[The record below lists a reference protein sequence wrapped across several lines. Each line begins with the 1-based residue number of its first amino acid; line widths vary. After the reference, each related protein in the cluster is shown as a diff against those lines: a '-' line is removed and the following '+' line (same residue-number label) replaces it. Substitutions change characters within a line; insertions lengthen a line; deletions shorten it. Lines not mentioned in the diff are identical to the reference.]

1 MYNSIDYIIQKTTD
15 SSLADIP
22 QNMPLKQAAQ
32 QMFKDTQLAVLFE
45 NLERSRSNKI
55 KEPQQLHPMQMAKL
69 ILHLN
74 PNTVGCKKQND
85 EWYILSDTKAT
96 PLAPLVREIDYLNT
110 RRNTAAVAGF
120 IQDLLSEYDAQPM
133 DIVPEKNDTQS
144 APQKYPKR
152 VYLAIQTRSQSTFTD
167 KFGECA
173 KPTTEILGVRY
184 SMDEAKNF
192 IRRMRPTIIESA
204 HAEGDKE
211 DIKFSVT
218 VVDLT

>member
-120 IQDLLSEYDAQPM
+120 IQDLL
-133 DIVPEKNDTQS
+133 
-144 APQKYPKR
+144 
-152 VYLAIQTRSQSTFTD
+152 
-167 KFGECA
+167 
-173 KPTTEILGVRY
+173 
-184 SMDEAKNF
+184 
-192 IRRMRPTIIESA
+192 
-204 HAEGDKE
+204 
-211 DIKFSVT
+211 
-218 VVDLT
+218 